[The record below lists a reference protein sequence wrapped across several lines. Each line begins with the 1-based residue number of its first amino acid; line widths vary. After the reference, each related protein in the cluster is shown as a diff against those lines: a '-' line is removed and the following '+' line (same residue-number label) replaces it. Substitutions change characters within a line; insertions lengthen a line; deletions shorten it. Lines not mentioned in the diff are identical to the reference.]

1 MKIFLVNW
9 ATCHDGFVYN
19 GSIPCLSM
27 EEARMELD
35 KLKKQSGVQVK
46 PAGYEEADEN
56 SYYLEQQGNSD
67 NWERGEIVT
76 KRLFG
81 DAQPVVMVSSED
93 IMDFG
98 IAPRDAEITEEQVEE
113 VAARMSSYFSDSIS
127 EALHEACEAEGIG

>member
-1 MKIFLVNW
+1 
-9 ATCHDGFVYN
+9 
-19 GSIPCLSM
+19 M

-35 KLKKQSGVQVK
+35 KLKKQSGVHVK
-46 PAGYEEADEN
+46 PAGYEEADED

-93 IMDFG
+93 IRDFG
-98 IAPRDAEITEEQVEE
+98 IAPRDTEITEEQVEE
-113 VAARMSSYFSDSIS
+113 VAARMSSYFSDRIS